1 MPLFQIVLVWIITIS
16 VITVMNMNGK
26 IELII
31 ARSIKDVN
39 LRTVSSMLVSR
50 LSKKSFDGFVASLIG

>member
-16 VITVMNMNGK
+16 VITVINMNGK

-31 ARSIKDVN
+31 ARSTKDVN

>member
-16 VITVMNMNGK
+16 VITVINMNGK

>member
-1 MPLFQIVLVWIITIS
+1 
-16 VITVMNMNGK
+16 MNRK

-39 LRTVSSMLVSR
+39 LRTVSSVLVSR
-50 LSKKSFDGFVASLIG
+50 LSKKSFDGFVASLVG

>member
-16 VITVMNMNGK
+16 VITVINMNGK

-50 LSKKSFDGFVASLIG
+50 LSKKAFDGFVASLIG

>member
-16 VITVMNMNGK
+16 VITVINMNGK

-31 ARSIKDVN
+31 ARTIKDVN

>member
-1 MPLFQIVLVWIITIS
+1 MPLFQVVLVWIITIS
-16 VITVMNMNGK
+16 VITVINMNGK

-50 LSKKSFDGFVASLIG
+50 LSKKSFDRFVASLIG

>member
-16 VITVMNMNGK
+16 VITIINMNGK

-50 LSKKSFDGFVASLIG
+50 LSKKAFDGFVASLIG